1 MKDQLYSESLPSL
14 SNENWVLD
22 EVRFMLTKY
31 NNCVNDPDHADR
43 TALHF
48 AAADVNGEYMIKV
61 LQKAWA
67 DAFIV
72 DKYRHTPFY
81 YRTH

>member
-1 MKDQLYSESLPSL
+1 MGMTPLHKALLYGQTIT
-14 SNENWVLD
+14 
-22 EVRFMLTKY
+22 VRFMLTKY
-31 NNCVNDPDHADR
+31 PNCVNDPDHADR
-43 TALHF
+43 TALNF
-48 AAADVNGEYMIKV
+48 ASADVNGEHMIKV

-72 DKYRHTPFY
+72 DKYGHTPFY